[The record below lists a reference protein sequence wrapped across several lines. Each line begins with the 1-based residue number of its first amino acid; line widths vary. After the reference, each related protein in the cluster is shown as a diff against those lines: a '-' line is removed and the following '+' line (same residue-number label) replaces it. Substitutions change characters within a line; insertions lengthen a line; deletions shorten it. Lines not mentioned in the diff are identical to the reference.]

1 MSYPRNYYIESNPNI
16 LSSVI
21 TKHPLATLTVIQ
33 EGKIKTV
40 FVPLTLS
47 DDHAYLLGH
56 ATKDNPIFHTGGVI
70 QAVFHCED
78 HYLSPTVIPAIKLPT
93 WLYANVV
100 VEGELALIATD
111 DEKYASMQAQITHFE
126 QFSNSDWQLD
136 SVPANQRQSLFNA
149 INFFKIKIN
158 TMHGAFKLSQNQSS
172 DIRAIIKTHLTPSKP
187 MLASYVC

>member
-1 MSYPRNYYIESNPNI
+1 MSYPRNYYVESNSNI

-33 EGKIKTV
+33 KGKLKTV

-56 ATKDNPIFHTGGVI
+56 ATKDNPIFHTGGII
-70 QAVFHCED
+70 QAIFHCED
-78 HYLSPTVIPAIKLPT
+78 HYLSPAVISDIKLPT
-93 WLYANVV
+93 WLYANVI

-111 DEKYASMQAQITHFE
+111 VEKYASMQAQITHFE

-136 SVPANQRQSLFNA
+136 NVPANQRQSLFNA

-158 TMHGAFKLSQNQSS
+158 SMHGAFKLSQNQSS
-172 DIRAIIKTHLTPSKP
+172 DIRALIKTHLTPSKP
-187 MLASYVC
+187 ILASYVC

>member
-33 EGKIKTV
+33 EGKLKTV

-56 ATKDNPIFHTGGVI
+56 ATKDNPIFHSGGVI
-70 QAVFHCED
+70 QVIFHCED
-78 HYLSPTVIPAIKLPT
+78 HYLSPAVIPNIKLPT
-93 WLYANVV
+93 WLYANVI

-111 DEKYASMQAQITHFE
+111 DEKYASMQTQITHFE

-136 SVPANQRQSLFNA
+136 NVPVNQRQSLFNA

-172 DIRAIIKTHLTPSKP
+172 DIRTKIKTHLQPLKP
-187 MLASYVC
+187 AMYSLLV

>member
-1 MSYPRNYYIESNPNI
+1 MSYPRNYYVESNPNI

-33 EGKIKTV
+33 KGKLKTV

-56 ATKDNPIFHTGGVI
+56 ATKDNPIFHTGGII
-70 QAVFHCED
+70 QAIFHCED
-78 HYLSPTVIPAIKLPT
+78 HYLSPAVISDIKLPT
-93 WLYANVV
+93 WLYANVI

-111 DEKYASMQAQITHFE
+111 VEKYASMQAQITHFE

-136 SVPANQRQSLFNA
+136 NVPANQRQSLFNA

-158 TMHGAFKLSQNQSS
+158 SMHGAFKLSQNQSS
-172 DIRAIIKTHLTPSKP
+172 DIRALIKTHLTPSKP
-187 MLASYVC
+187 ILASYVC